1 MKKFLA
7 ILFSVVVTLGAITV
21 LGANVND
28 PYEFDGDVIT
38 NPFWWLYTT
47 EAPETETEPTTV
59 EANWVLVGQNSNNN
73 YYYDRASM
81 TVNEVVSIQQP
92 GWASELGIYFNVPQ
106 AITSVTV
113 NGVSQNVASIDGA
126 GAVVYLSALTQDVN
140 EVIVNYG
147 NSTAKV
153 LFKKEAL
160 PETEAPT
167 VAPTEAPTVAPTEAP
182 TVAPTEKPTEAPTVA
197 PVELKITSQP
207 QDVMVKA
214 GTTANFN
221 IKAQGEGLKYQ
232 WQVSSSNG
240 AKWGNTSLA
249 GNKTTTLTLTA
260 VANYDGRLYRCI
272 VTDKYGKT
280 VTSNAAKLSIE
291 KSQATLKI
299 TGQPQDVKAEVGST
313 TSVSVKAEGEGLK
326 YQWQVS
332 SSNGERWGNTSL
344 AGNKTTTLTFTVLSN
359 YEGRLF
365 RCIVTDKNG
374 NTVTSNA
381 AKVSLGSLQTELKI
395 VKQPE
400 DVQSQAGS
408 IVTFKVE
415 AQGEG
420 LKYQWQTSSSN
431 GARWGNTSLAGNK
444 TATLS
449 FTAPA
454 NYDGRLYR
462 CIITDANG
470 NTVTSNA
477 AKLSFSSTTGTV
489 KITSQPTDVKT
500 SVGKIASFKVVAE
513 GVGLKYQWQTSS
525 SNGAKWGNTSL
536 SGNNTALLS
545 FSAPATYDGRL
556 YRCVITDAKG
566 NTVVSE
572 AAKLSIGEATG
583 DSIIINAQPKDVSVA
598 AGSAT
603 SFIVEA
609 TGEGLTYQWQVSSSN
624 GERWGNTSLA
634 GAKTNILQL
643 VVPSNYNGRLYRCVI
658 TDKNG
663 NTVITDAAK
672 LTVR

>member
-47 EAPETETEPTTV
+47 EAPETQTEPTTV
-59 EANWVLVGQNSNNN
+59 GANWVLVGQNSNNN
-73 YYYDRASM
+73 YYYDKANM

-92 GWASELGIYFNVPQ
+92 GWASELGIYFNVSE

-140 EVIVNYG
+140 EVIVKYG
-147 NSTAKV
+147 NNTAKV

-160 PETEAPT
+160 SETE
-167 VAPTEAPTVAPTEAP
+167 
-182 TVAPTEKPTEAPTVA
+182 APTEKPTEAPTEAPTEKPTVA

-214 GTTANFN
+214 GTTVNFN

-240 AKWGNTSLA
+240 ERWGNTSLA

-260 VANYDGRLYRCI
+260 AANYDGRLYRCI

-326 YQWQVS
+326 YQWQGS
-332 SSNGERWGNTSL
+332 SSNGKRWGNTSL

-400 DVQSQAGS
+400 DVKAQAGNT
-408 IVTFKVE
+408 VTFKVK
-415 AQGEG
+415 AQGTG
-420 LKYQWQTSSSN
+420 LTYQWQTSSSN
-431 GARWGNTSLAGNK
+431 GAKWGNTSLAGNK

-470 NTVTSNA
+470 KTVTSNA

-500 SVGKIASFKVVAE
+500 GVGKIVSFKVVAE

-643 VVPSNYNGRLYRCVI
+643 VAPSNYNGRLYRCVI
-658 TDKNG
+658 TDKKG

>member
-59 EANWVLVGQNSNNN
+59 GANWVLVGQNSNNN
-73 YYYDRASM
+73 YYYDKANM

-92 GWASELGIYFNVPQ
+92 GWASELGIYLNVSE

-140 EVIVNYG
+140 EVIVKYG
-147 NSTAKV
+147 DSTAKV

-167 VAPTEAPTVAPTEAP
+167 EKPTEAPTEAPT
-182 TVAPTEKPTEAPTVA
+182 EKPTVA

-214 GTTANFN
+214 GTTVNFN

-240 AKWGNTSLA
+240 ERWGNTSLA

-260 VANYDGRLYRCI
+260 AANYDGRLYRCI

-299 TGQPQDVKAEVGST
+299 TGQPQDVKAEVGSAA
-313 TSVSVKAEGEGLK
+313 SVSVKAEGEGLT

-374 NTVTSNA
+374 KTVTSNA

-400 DVQSQAGS
+400 DVKTQAGNT
-408 IVTFKVE
+408 VTFKVK
-415 AQGEG
+415 AQGTG
-420 LKYQWQTSSSN
+420 LTYQWQTSSSN
-431 GARWGNTSLAGNK
+431 GAKWGNTSLAGNK

-470 NTVTSNA
+470 NTVTSDA
-477 AKLSFSSTTGTV
+477 AKLSFGSITGTV
-489 KITSQPTDVKT
+489 KITSQPTDVKA
-500 SVGKIASFKVVAE
+500 SVGKIVSFKVVAE

-556 YRCVITDAKG
+556 YRCVITDAEG

-583 DSIIINAQPKDVSVA
+583 DPIIINAQPKDVSVA

-643 VVPSNYNGRLYRCVI
+643 VAPSNYNGRLYRCVI
-658 TDKNG
+658 TDKDG

>member
-47 EAPETETEPTTV
+47 EAPETQTEPTTV
-59 EANWVLVGQNSNNN
+59 GANWVLVGQNSNNN
-73 YYYDRASM
+73 YYYDKANM

-92 GWASELGIYFNVPQ
+92 GWASELGIYFNVSE

-140 EVIVNYG
+140 EVIVKYG
-147 NSTAKV
+147 NNTAKV

-160 PETEAPT
+160 SETEAPT
-167 VAPTEAPTVAPTEAP
+167 
-182 TVAPTEKPTEAPTVA
+182 EKPTVA

-214 GTTANFN
+214 GTTVNFN

-240 AKWGNTSLA
+240 ERWGNTSLA

-260 VANYDGRLYRCI
+260 AANYDGRLYRCI

-332 SSNGERWGNTSL
+332 SSNGKRWGNTSL

-400 DVQSQAGS
+400 DVKAQAGNT
-408 IVTFKVE
+408 VTFKVK
-415 AQGEG
+415 AQGTG
-420 LKYQWQTSSSN
+420 LTYQWQTSSSN
-431 GARWGNTSLAGNK
+431 GAKWGNTSLAGNK

-500 SVGKIASFKVVAE
+500 GVGKIVSFKVVAE

-583 DSIIINAQPKDVSVA
+583 DSIIINAQPRDVSVA
-598 AGSAT
+598 AGSTT

-643 VVPSNYNGRLYRCVI
+643 VAPSNYNGRLYRCVI

>member
-47 EAPETETEPTTV
+47 EAPETQTEPTTV
-59 EANWVLVGQNSNNN
+59 GANWVLVGQNSNNN
-73 YYYDRASM
+73 YYYDKANM

-92 GWASELGIYFNVPQ
+92 GWASELGIYFNVSE

-140 EVIVNYG
+140 EVIVKYG
-147 NSTAKV
+147 NNTAKV

-167 VAPTEAPTVAPTEAP
+167 EKPTEAPTEAPT
-182 TVAPTEKPTEAPTVA
+182 EKPTVA

-214 GTTANFN
+214 GTTVNFN
-221 IKAQGEGLKYQ
+221 IKAQ
-232 WQVSSSNG
+232 
-240 AKWGNTSLA
+240 
-249 GNKTTTLTLTA
+249 
-260 VANYDGRLYRCI
+260 
-272 VTDKYGKT
+272 
-280 VTSNAAKLSIE
+280 
-291 KSQATLKI
+291 
-299 TGQPQDVKAEVGST
+299 
-313 TSVSVKAEGEGLK
+313 GEGLK

-400 DVQSQAGS
+400 DVKAQAGNT
-408 IVTFKVE
+408 VTFKVK
-415 AQGEG
+415 AQGTG
-420 LKYQWQTSSSN
+420 LTYQWQTSSSN
-431 GARWGNTSLAGNK
+431 GAKWGNTSLAGNK

-470 NTVTSNA
+470 KTVTSNA

-500 SVGKIASFKVVAE
+500 GVGKIVSFKVVAE

-643 VVPSNYNGRLYRCVI
+643 VAPSNYNGRLYRCVI
-658 TDKNG
+658 TDKKG

>member
-47 EAPETETEPTTV
+47 EAPETQTEPTTV
-59 EANWVLVGQNSNNN
+59 GANWVLVGQNSNNN
-73 YYYDRASM
+73 YYYDKANM

-92 GWASELGIYFNVPQ
+92 GWASELGIYFNVSE

-140 EVIVNYG
+140 EVIVKYG

-167 VAPTEAPTVAPTEAP
+167 EKPTEAPTEAPT
-182 TVAPTEKPTEAPTVA
+182 EKPTVA

-221 IKAQGEGLKYQ
+221 IKAQ
-232 WQVSSSNG
+232 
-240 AKWGNTSLA
+240 
-249 GNKTTTLTLTA
+249 
-260 VANYDGRLYRCI
+260 
-272 VTDKYGKT
+272 
-280 VTSNAAKLSIE
+280 
-291 KSQATLKI
+291 
-299 TGQPQDVKAEVGST
+299 
-313 TSVSVKAEGEGLK
+313 GEGLK

-400 DVQSQAGS
+400 DVKAQAGNT
-408 IVTFKVE
+408 VTFKVK
-415 AQGEG
+415 AQGTG
-420 LKYQWQTSSSN
+420 LTYQWQTSSSN
-431 GARWGNTSLAGNK
+431 GAKWGNTSLAGNK

-500 SVGKIASFKVVAE
+500 SVGKIVSFKVVAE

-643 VVPSNYNGRLYRCVI
+643 VAPSNYNGRLYRCVI
-658 TDKNG
+658 TDKKG

>member
-47 EAPETETEPTTV
+47 EAPETQTEPTTV
-59 EANWVLVGQNSNNN
+59 GANWVLVGQNSNNN
-73 YYYDRASM
+73 YYYDKANM

-92 GWASELGIYFNVPQ
+92 GWASELGIYFNVSE

-140 EVIVNYG
+140 EVIVKYG

-167 VAPTEAPTVAPTEAP
+167 EKPTEAPTEAPT
-182 TVAPTEKPTEAPTVA
+182 EKPTVA

-214 GTTANFN
+214 GTTVNFN

-240 AKWGNTSLA
+240 K
-249 GNKTTTLTLTA
+249 
-260 VANYDGRLYRCI
+260 
-272 VTDKYGKT
+272 
-280 VTSNAAKLSIE
+280 
-291 KSQATLKI
+291 
-299 TGQPQDVKAEVGST
+299 
-313 TSVSVKAEGEGLK
+313 
-326 YQWQVS
+326 
-332 SSNGERWGNTSL
+332 RWGNTSL

-400 DVQSQAGS
+400 DVKAQAGNT
-408 IVTFKVE
+408 VTFKVK
-415 AQGEG
+415 AQGTG
-420 LKYQWQTSSSN
+420 LTYQWQTSSSN
-431 GARWGNTSLAGNK
+431 GAKWGNTSLAGNK

-500 SVGKIASFKVVAE
+500 GVGKIVSFKVVAD

-583 DSIIINAQPKDVSVA
+583 DSIIINAQPRDVSVA
-598 AGSAT
+598 AGSTT

-643 VVPSNYNGRLYRCVI
+643 VAPSNYNGRLYRCVI
-658 TDKNG
+658 TDKKG

>member
-59 EANWVLVGQNSNNN
+59 GANWVLVGQNSNNN
-73 YYYDRASM
+73 YYYDKANM

-92 GWASELGIYFNVPQ
+92 GWASELGIYFNVSE

-140 EVIVNYG
+140 EVIVKYG

-167 VAPTEAPTVAPTEAP
+167 EKPTEAPTEAPT
-182 TVAPTEKPTEAPTVA
+182 EKPTVA

-214 GTTANFN
+214 GTTVNFN

-240 AKWGNTSLA
+240 ERWGNTSLA

-260 VANYDGRLYRCI
+260 AANYDGRLYRCI

-332 SSNGERWGNTSL
+332 SSNGKRWGNTSL

-400 DVQSQAGS
+400 DVKAQAGNT
-408 IVTFKVE
+408 VTFKVK
-415 AQGEG
+415 AQGTG
-420 LKYQWQTSSSN
+420 LTYQWQTSSSN
-431 GARWGNTSLAGNK
+431 GAKWGNTSLAGNK

-470 NTVTSNA
+470 KTVTSNA

-500 SVGKIASFKVVAE
+500 
-513 GVGLKYQWQTSS
+513 GVGS
-525 SNGAKWGNTSL
+525 
-536 SGNNTALLS
+536 
-545 FSAPATYDGRL
+545 
-556 YRCVITDAKG
+556 
-566 NTVVSE
+566 
-572 AAKLSIGEATG
+572 
-583 DSIIINAQPKDVSVA
+583 
-598 AGSAT
+598 SAT

-643 VVPSNYNGRLYRCVI
+643 VAPSNYNGRLYRCVI
-658 TDKNG
+658 TDKKG

>member
-59 EANWVLVGQNSNNN
+59 GANWVLVGQNSNNN
-73 YYYDRASM
+73 YYYDKANM

-92 GWASELGIYFNVPQ
+92 GWASELGIYLNVSE

-140 EVIVNYG
+140 EVIVKYG

-153 LFKKEAL
+153 SFKKEAL

-167 VAPTEAPTVAPTEAP
+167 EKPTEAP

-221 IKAQGEGLKYQ
+221 IKAQ
-232 WQVSSSNG
+232 
-240 AKWGNTSLA
+240 
-249 GNKTTTLTLTA
+249 
-260 VANYDGRLYRCI
+260 
-272 VTDKYGKT
+272 
-280 VTSNAAKLSIE
+280 
-291 KSQATLKI
+291 
-299 TGQPQDVKAEVGST
+299 
-313 TSVSVKAEGEGLK
+313 GEGLK

-381 AKVSLGSLQTELKI
+381 AKVSLGSSQTELKI

-400 DVQSQAGS
+400 DVKTQAGNT
-408 IVTFKVE
+408 VTFKVE
-415 AQGEG
+415 AQGTG
-420 LKYQWQTSSSN
+420 LTYQWKTSSSN
-431 GARWGNTSLAGNK
+431 GAKWGNTSLAGNK

-500 SVGKIASFKVVAE
+500 SVGKIVSFKVVAE

-556 YRCVITDAKG
+556 YRCVITDAEG

-583 DSIIINAQPKDVSVA
+583 DPIIINAQPKDVSVA

-643 VVPSNYNGRLYRCVI
+643 VAPSNYNGRLYRCVI
-658 TDKNG
+658 TDKDG

>member
-1 MKKFLA
+1 M
-7 ILFSVVVTLGAITV
+7 
-21 LGANVND
+21 GANVND

-47 EAPETETEPTTV
+47 EAPETQTEPTTV
-59 EANWVLVGQNSNNN
+59 GANWVLVGQNSNNN
-73 YYYDRASM
+73 YYYDKANM

-92 GWASELGIYFNVPQ
+92 GWASELGIYFNVSE

-140 EVIVNYG
+140 EVIVKYG
-147 NSTAKV
+147 NNTAKV

-160 PETEAPT
+160 SETE
-167 VAPTEAPTVAPTEAP
+167 
-182 TVAPTEKPTEAPTVA
+182 APTEKPTEAPTEAPTEKPTVA

-214 GTTANFN
+214 GTTVNFN

-240 AKWGNTSLA
+240 ERWGNTSLA

-260 VANYDGRLYRCI
+260 AANYDGRLYRCI

-359 YEGRLF
+359 YVGRVV

-400 DVQSQAGS
+400 DVKAQAGNT
-408 IVTFKVE
+408 VTFKVK
-415 AQGEG
+415 AQGTG
-420 LKYQWQTSSSN
+420 LTYQWQTSSSN
-431 GARWGNTSLAGNK
+431 GAKWGNTSLAGNK

-470 NTVTSNA
+470 KTVTSNA

-500 SVGKIASFKVVAE
+500 GVGKIVSFKVVAE

-643 VVPSNYNGRLYRCVI
+643 VAPSNYNGRLYRCVI
-658 TDKNG
+658 TDKKG

>member
-47 EAPETETEPTTV
+47 EAPETQTEPTTV
-59 EANWVLVGQNSNNN
+59 GANWVLVGQNSNNN
-73 YYYDRASM
+73 YYYDKANM

-92 GWASELGIYFNVPQ
+92 GWASELGIYFNVSE

-140 EVIVNYG
+140 EVIVKYG

-167 VAPTEAPTVAPTEAP
+167 EKPTEAPTEAPT
-182 TVAPTEKPTEAPTVA
+182 EKPTVA

-240 AKWGNTSLA
+240 ERWGNTSLA
-249 GNKTTTLTLTA
+249 GNKTTTLTLTVA
-260 VANYDGRLYRCI
+260 ANYDGRLYRCI

-291 KSQATLKI
+291 ESQATLKI

-332 SSNGERWGNTSL
+332 SSNGKRWGNTSL

-365 RCIVTDKNG
+365 RCIVTDKHG

-400 DVQSQAGS
+400 DVKAQAGNT
-408 IVTFKVE
+408 VTFKVK
-415 AQGEG
+415 AQGTG
-420 LKYQWQTSSSN
+420 LTYQWQTSSSN
-431 GARWGNTSLAGNK
+431 GAKWGNTSLAGNK

-470 NTVTSNA
+470 KTVTSNA

-500 SVGKIASFKVVAE
+500 GVGKIVSFKVVAE

-643 VVPSNYNGRLYRCVI
+643 VAPSNYNGRLYRCVI
-658 TDKNG
+658 TDKKG

>member
-59 EANWVLVGQNSNNN
+59 GANWVLVGQNSNNN
-73 YYYDRASM
+73 YYYDKANM

-92 GWASELGIYFNVPQ
+92 GWASELGIYLNVSE

-140 EVIVNYG
+140 EVIVKYG

-167 VAPTEAPTVAPTEAP
+167 
-182 TVAPTEKPTEAPTVA
+182 EKPTVA

-214 GTTANFN
+214 GTTVNFN

-240 AKWGNTSLA
+240 ERWGNTSLA

-260 VANYDGRLYRCI
+260 AANYDGRLYRCI

-299 TGQPQDVKAEVGST
+299 TGQPQDVKADVGSAA
-313 TSVSVKAEGEGLK
+313 SVSVKAEGEGLT

-400 DVQSQAGS
+400 DVKAQAGNT
-408 IVTFKVE
+408 VTFKVK
-415 AQGEG
+415 AQGTG
-420 LKYQWQTSSSN
+420 LTYQWQTSSSN
-431 GARWGNTSLAGNK
+431 GAKWGNTSLAGNK

-470 NTVTSNA
+470 NTVTSDA
-477 AKLSFSSTTGTV
+477 AKLSFGSITGTV
-489 KITSQPTDVKT
+489 KITSQPTDVKA
-500 SVGKIASFKVVAE
+500 SVGKIVSFKVVAE

-556 YRCVITDAKG
+556 YRCVITDAEG

-583 DSIIINAQPKDVSVA
+583 DPIIINAQPKDVSVA

-643 VVPSNYNGRLYRCVI
+643 VAPSNYNGRLYRCVI
-658 TDKNG
+658 TDKDG

>member
-59 EANWVLVGQNSNNN
+59 GANWVLVGQNSNNN
-73 YYYDRASM
+73 YYYDKANM

-92 GWASELGIYFNVPQ
+92 GWASELGIYFNVSE

-140 EVIVNYG
+140 EVIVKYG
-147 NSTAKV
+147 KSTAKV

-167 VAPTEAPTVAPTEAP
+167 EKPTEAPTEAPT
-182 TVAPTEKPTEAPTVA
+182 EKPTVA

-240 AKWGNTSLA
+240 ERWGNTSLA

-260 VANYDGRLYRCI
+260 AANYDGRLYRCI

-299 TGQPQDVKAEVGST
+299 TGQPQDVKADVGST

-332 SSNGERWGNTSL
+332 SSNGKRWGNTSL

-400 DVQSQAGS
+400 DVKAQAGNT
-408 IVTFKVE
+408 VTFKVK
-415 AQGEG
+415 AQGTG
-420 LKYQWQTSSSN
+420 LTYQWHTSSSN
-431 GARWGNTSLAGNK
+431 GAKWGNTSLAGNK

-470 NTVTSNA
+470 KTVTSNA

-500 SVGKIASFKVVAE
+500 SVGKIVSFKVVAE

-583 DSIIINAQPKDVSVA
+583 DPIIINAQPKDVSVA

-643 VVPSNYNGRLYRCVI
+643 VAPSNYNGRLYRCVI

-663 NTVITDAAK
+663 NLSLIHI
-672 LTVR
+672 

>member
-59 EANWVLVGQNSNNN
+59 GANWVLVGQNSNNN
-73 YYYDRASM
+73 YYYDKANM

-92 GWASELGIYFNVPQ
+92 EWASELGIYFNVSE

-140 EVIVNYG
+140 EVIVKYG
-147 NSTAKV
+147 DSTAKV

-167 VAPTEAPTVAPTEAP
+167 EKPTEAPTEAPT
-182 TVAPTEKPTEAPTVA
+182 EKPTVA

-214 GTTANFN
+214 GTTVNFN
-221 IKAQGEGLKYQ
+221 IKAQ
-232 WQVSSSNG
+232 
-240 AKWGNTSLA
+240 
-249 GNKTTTLTLTA
+249 
-260 VANYDGRLYRCI
+260 
-272 VTDKYGKT
+272 
-280 VTSNAAKLSIE
+280 
-291 KSQATLKI
+291 
-299 TGQPQDVKAEVGST
+299 
-313 TSVSVKAEGEGLK
+313 GEGLK

-400 DVQSQAGS
+400 DVKAQAGNT
-408 IVTFKVE
+408 VTFKVK
-415 AQGEG
+415 AQGTG
-420 LKYQWQTSSSN
+420 LTYQWQTSSSN
-431 GARWGNTSLAGNK
+431 GAKWGNTSLAGNK

-470 NTVTSNA
+470 KTVTSNA

-500 SVGKIASFKVVAE
+500 GVGKIVSFKVVAE

-643 VVPSNYNGRLYRCVI
+643 VAPSNYNGRLYRCVI
-658 TDKNG
+658 TDKKG

>member
-47 EAPETETEPTTV
+47 EAPETQTEPTTV
-59 EANWVLVGQNSNNN
+59 GANWVLVGQNSNNN
-73 YYYDRASM
+73 YYYDKANM

-92 GWASELGIYFNVPQ
+92 GWASELGIYFNVSE

-140 EVIVNYG
+140 EVIVKYG
-147 NSTAKV
+147 NNTAKV

-160 PETEAPT
+160 SETE
-167 VAPTEAPTVAPTEAP
+167 
-182 TVAPTEKPTEAPTVA
+182 APTEKPTEAPTEAPTEKPTVA

-214 GTTANFN
+214 GTTVNFN

-240 AKWGNTSLA
+240 ERWGNTSLA

-260 VANYDGRLYRCI
+260 AANYDGRLYRCI

-332 SSNGERWGNTSL
+332 SSNGKRWGNTSL

-365 RCIVTDKNG
+365 RCIVTDK
-374 NTVTSNA
+374 
-381 AKVSLGSLQTELKI
+381 KEKKI
-395 VKQPE
+395 
-400 DVQSQAGS
+400 
-408 IVTFKVE
+408 
-415 AQGEG
+415 
-420 LKYQWQTSSSN
+420 
-431 GARWGNTSLAGNK
+431 
-444 TATLS
+444 
-449 FTAPA
+449 
-454 NYDGRLYR
+454 
-462 CIITDANG
+462 
-470 NTVTSNA
+470 
-477 AKLSFSSTTGTV
+477 TV
-489 KITSQPTDVKT
+489 KEKSLPIEKYL
-500 SVGKIASFKVVAE
+500 E
-513 GVGLKYQWQTSS
+513 G
-525 SNGAKWGNTSL
+525 
-536 SGNNTALLS
+536 
-545 FSAPATYDGRL
+545 
-556 YRCVITDAKG
+556 
-566 NTVVSE
+566 
-572 AAKLSIGEATG
+572 
-583 DSIIINAQPKDVSVA
+583 
-598 AGSAT
+598 
-603 SFIVEA
+603 
-609 TGEGLTYQWQVSSSN
+609 
-624 GERWGNTSLA
+624 
-634 GAKTNILQL
+634 
-643 VVPSNYNGRLYRCVI
+643 
-658 TDKNG
+658 
-663 NTVITDAAK
+663 
-672 LTVR
+672 

>member
-47 EAPETETEPTTV
+47 EAPETQTEPTTV
-59 EANWVLVGQNSNNN
+59 GANWVLVGQNSNNN
-73 YYYDRASM
+73 YYYDKANM

-92 GWASELGIYFNVPQ
+92 GWASELGIYFNVSE

-140 EVIVNYG
+140 EVIVKYG
-147 NSTAKV
+147 NNTAKV

-160 PETEAPT
+160 SETE
-167 VAPTEAPTVAPTEAP
+167 
-182 TVAPTEKPTEAPTVA
+182 APTEKPTEAPTEAPTEKPTVA

-214 GTTANFN
+214 GTTVNFN
-221 IKAQGEGLKYQ
+221 IKAQ
-232 WQVSSSNG
+232 
-240 AKWGNTSLA
+240 
-249 GNKTTTLTLTA
+249 
-260 VANYDGRLYRCI
+260 
-272 VTDKYGKT
+272 
-280 VTSNAAKLSIE
+280 
-291 KSQATLKI
+291 
-299 TGQPQDVKAEVGST
+299 
-313 TSVSVKAEGEGLK
+313 GEGLK

-400 DVQSQAGS
+400 DVKAQAGNT
-408 IVTFKVE
+408 VTFKVK
-415 AQGEG
+415 AQGTG
-420 LKYQWQTSSSN
+420 LTYQWQTSSSN
-431 GARWGNTSLAGNK
+431 GAKWGNTSLAGNK

-500 SVGKIASFKVVAE
+500 SVGKIVSFKVVAE

-583 DSIIINAQPKDVSVA
+583 DPIIINAQPKDVSVA

-643 VVPSNYNGRLYRCVI
+643 VAPSNYNGRLYRCVI